1 MTYKRYSAQIELSG
15 EIPND
20 RVVGNTIISE
30 IKKCEA
36 CGSEYRVIYNLGHRP
51 KKNCSEECKRKS
63 LSEKRKKFLADN
75 PDSHPWRQPD
85 KKISIPCENVKKYL
99 TDRGIDFIPEYQP
112 LDDRFFSIDIA
123 FPQIKVGIE
132 INGMQHYNSDG
143 TLKPYYQERH
153 DLITSAGW
161 KLIEVFYTE
170 CFSDEKISKFLD
182 FEIPK
187 DEEGM
192 LQYIRDKIAASK
204 NKMNNKIKIK
214 RVKKIKN
221 LVGENIKDTI
231 FDYGIDFTKP
241 EWRNKVGEI
250 IGINFRLVPMWM
262 QRHHLEFYNKECFK
276 GRSRTYGQDVQ
287 TRYER
292 AASKNRSNAD
302 EKWKDKK
309 NEIFNHGI
317 DFGKHGWCR
326 QVAEIIGITEQ
337 KVSKW
342 MQRHHPEFYETNCFR
357 RRPPSKK
364 T

>member
-1 MTYKRYSAQIELSG
+1 MTYKRYASITRICKKCDTYVPEDYYFPIHVKLCDGSG
-15 EIPND
+15 NSTKGHK
-20 RVVGNTIISE
+20 VKTE
-30 IKKCEA
+30 IKQCES
-36 CGSEYRVIYNLGHRP
+36 CGENFESKYSSESRY
-51 KKNCSEECKRKS
+51 KKTCSEECRRKS
-63 LSEKRKKFLADN
+63 LSEQRKKFLADN

-85 KKISIPCENVKKYL
+85 KKISVPCENVKKYL

-123 FPQIKVGIE
+123 FPHIKVGIE

-204 NKMNNKIKIK
+204 NKPITRARGLTRKIAVDAEWKD
-214 RVKKIKN
+214 KK
-221 LVGENIKDTI
+221 DDI
-231 FDYGIDFTKP
+231 FKYGIDF
-241 EWRNKVGEI
+241 
-250 IGINFRLVPMWM
+250 
-262 QRHHLEFYNKECFK
+262 
-276 GRSRTYGQDVQ
+276 
-287 TRYER
+287 
-292 AASKNRSNAD
+292 SK
-302 EKWKDKK
+302 
-309 NEIFNHGI
+309 F
-317 DFGKHGWCR
+317 GWC
-326 QVAEIIGITEQ
+326 A
-337 KVSKW
+337 KVSKILGISEQHASRW
-342 MQRHHPEFYETNCFR
+342 MQRHHPEFYENNCFR
-357 RRPPSKK
+357 RRSPRKD